1 MVDCRNATL
10 LLEKGAELTVSHCC
24 VLKQHVKQLVQ
35 QSLQLSVQYGRT
47 TIAFPPFGG
56 GQKVRI
62 WTVYCGQRHDVG
74 FPRISAVQTR
84 LVAGKPYG
92 KSYVGVNYNITFVL
106 ALRERERETETETE
120 TERHRERQRERDRD
134 RDRERHRHRQ
144 TDRQTDRDSK

>member
-1 MVDCRNATL
+1 MREAAGT
-10 LLEKGAELTVSHCC
+10 AESTAIGTVRADH
-24 VLKQHVKQLVQ
+24 HR
-35 QSLQLSVQYGRT
+35 LS
-47 TIAFPPFGG
+47 ASGG

-106 ALRERERETETETE
+106 ALRERERE
-120 TERHRERQRERDRD
+120 RQRERQRQRQRQREEKQVER
-134 RDRERHRHRQ
+134 EV
-144 TDRQTDRDSK
+144 